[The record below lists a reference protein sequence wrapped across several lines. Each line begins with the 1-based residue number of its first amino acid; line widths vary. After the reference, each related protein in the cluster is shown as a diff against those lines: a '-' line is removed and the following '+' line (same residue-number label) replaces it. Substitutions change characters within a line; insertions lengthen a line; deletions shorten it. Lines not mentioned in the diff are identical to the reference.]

1 MSKYRRY
8 NHDNGEIMF
17 VYKQTEEGVL
27 VVSNESI
34 SLNTVLDFDEY
45 YTIEKGHKPTTKKV
59 FDKMYNE
66 TINRLNKLA

>member
-45 YTIEKGHKPTTKKV
+45 YTIESGHKPTTKEV
-59 FDKMYNE
+59 FDKMYKE

>member
-17 VYKQTEEGVL
+17 VYKQTSEGVL
-27 VVSNESI
+27 CVNGTSI
-34 SLNTVLDFDEY
+34 DLHQNLSFDDY
-45 YTIEKGHKPTTKKV
+45 FTIESGHKPTTKKV

-66 TINRLNKLA
+66 TINRLNKLK